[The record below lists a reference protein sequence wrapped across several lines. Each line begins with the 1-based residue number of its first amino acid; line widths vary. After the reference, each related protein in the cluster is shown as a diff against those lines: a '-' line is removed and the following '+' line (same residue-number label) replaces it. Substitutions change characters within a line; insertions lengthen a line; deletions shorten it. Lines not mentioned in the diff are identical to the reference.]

1 MSKSSSRRASKSP
14 IVGAVNRLQDFL
26 QNPLMSVGYLISAIL
41 CLFSGN
47 TYWAFMFLVSCAYS
61 NPVLLWQIQNQC
73 RALLQH
79 YKLNAVMLMGTIFGL
94 FAGIVL
100 GLAFTEPSHAVFFQN
115 AETFISTNFKGSG
128 VADATAVTGIVAL
141 VMNTLRLLFVMYV
154 LFGIV
159 QVFNAVRQG
168 EEWKDLAKT
177 PFFVVLAGTLG
188 DILVGAIVGPAVT
201 APTTGTK

>member
-1 MSKSSSRRASKSP
+1 MLKSSSRRVFESP

-26 QNPLMSVGYLISAIL
+26 QSPLMSVGYLISAIL

-79 YKLNAVMLMGTIFGL
+79 YKLNAVMLMGTVFGL
-94 FAGIVL
+94 LAGIVL
-100 GLAFTEPSHAVFFQN
+100 GLAFAEPSHAVFFQN
-115 AETFISTNFKGSG
+115 AETFITNNFKGSG
-128 VADATAVTGIVAL
+128 VVNADGADATTSIIAL

-188 DILVGAIVGPAVT
+188 DILVGAIVPA
-201 APTTGTK
+201 TTPPA

>member
-1 MSKSSSRRASKSP
+1 MLKSSSRRASKSP
-14 IVGAVNRLQDFL
+14 IVGAANRLQDFL
-26 QNPLMSVGYLISAIL
+26 QSPLMSVGYLISAIL

-79 YKLNAVMLMGTIFGL
+79 YKLNAVMLMGTVFGL

-100 GLAFTEPSHAVFFQN
+100 GLAFAEPSHAVFFQN
-115 AETFISTNFKGSG
+115 AETFITNSFKGSG
-128 VADATAVTGIVAL
+128 VVNAADADPTTSIVAL

-188 DILVGAIVGPAVT
+188 DILVGAIVPAAT
-201 APTTGTK
+201 PPA